1 MARYRLLMVQ
11 ITVLVAKLKDYY
23 YPTTAV
29 AKPKTLNED
38 LLPVSQAI
46 EERMIV
52 KQEIL
57 MNSMNP

>member
-1 MARYRLLMVQ
+1 MVK

-23 YPTTAV
+23 YPTTAA

-38 LLPVSQAI
+38 LLPVSQALD
-46 EERMIV
+46 EEKMTT

-57 MNSMNP
+57 INSVYP